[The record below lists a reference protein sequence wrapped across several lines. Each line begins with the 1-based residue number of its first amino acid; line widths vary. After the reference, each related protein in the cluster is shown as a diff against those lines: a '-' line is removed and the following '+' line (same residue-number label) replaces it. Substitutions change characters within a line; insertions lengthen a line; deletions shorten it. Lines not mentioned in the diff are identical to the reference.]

1 MRRVVFIS
9 ILGFLILC
17 LMGFSTMSIVKGTLT
32 NTSEATN
39 DQTTDNL
46 HTQQSLQTGATSK
59 Q

>member
-1 MRRVVFIS
+1 MIDMRRVVFIS

-17 LMGFSTMSIVKGTLT
+17 LMGFSTIDT
-32 NTSEATN
+32 TN